1 MYSPTNDYITEQYP
15 KDVQEVIAEA
25 FPQLKKHYS
34 ALAVHFLKTPKD
46 RWNISTLEYPCR
58 TYIVPFDLTVT
69 FGGRTFSGDDFFS
82 KNFLKNLAAEF
93 QKEEDIPFPWE
104 EDERLST
111 FLMEQRNIL
120 HHSLAHPKL
129 FYAFLPPNK
138 PADRFVGRTLGMDDS
153 LLDMYQAMHN
163 LNIPTSILL
172 QHYRDVVRSSII
184 MRIFKNPEY
193 VSNVMNKIL
202 DRLIQT
208 EIPTLKG
215 KKRFR
220 SEIFCSRRKQ
230 RAVALLIGVDKKF
243 VLQNKSLFSGEDYTA
258 FISRAFQVIFDKWQ
272 DICENDLYSSASN
285 LIMNHRAL
293 LQLTAQDMTV
303 GADLPS
309 YELFNL
315 LSSLRSEGAPCR
327 GAIGFVRPDFDIHEQ
342 GIAFHWQDLPDLT
355 PQNARYIRKL
365 LEMTGSIGQHTEQ
378 EYILVS
384 DGKKI
389 LGMAQRSVCENGYMV
404 EFFGLM
410 NWQLTFKK
418 REVFSFIEGTYQ
430 YRTPYHED
438 ALQTMRDFL
447 EYTPEEFK
455 AARELIE
462 TAARQKHG
470 TMLIIFQK
478 SQEAK
483 AEADRLIS
491 YARGIRLQSSRC
503 LNDSSLLL
511 GLSSIDGAI
520 ILDKQLICHGFGMI
534 VDGEACTKG
543 TPSRGARY
551 NSAQN
556 YVQGRFNSNNRCL
569 AIVISEDQTIDV
581 IKPTLSNS

>member
-193 VSNVMNKIL
+193 VSKVMCI
-202 DRLIQT
+202 
-208 EIPTLKG
+208 
-215 KKRFR
+215 
-220 SEIFCSRRKQ
+220 
-230 RAVALLIGVDKKF
+230 
-243 VLQNKSLFSGEDYTA
+243 TA
-258 FISRAFQVIFDKWQ
+258 FKW
-272 DICENDLYSSASN
+272 
-285 LIMNHRAL
+285 
-293 LQLTAQDMTV
+293 
-303 GADLPS
+303 
-309 YELFNL
+309 
-315 LSSLRSEGAPCR
+315 
-327 GAIGFVRPDFDIHEQ
+327 HE
-342 GIAFHWQDLPDLT
+342 AT
-355 PQNARYIRKL
+355 R
-365 LEMTGSIGQHTEQ
+365 
-378 EYILVS
+378 
-384 DGKKI
+384 
-389 LGMAQRSVCENGYMV
+389 
-404 EFFGLM
+404 
-410 NWQLTFKK
+410 
-418 REVFSFIEGTYQ
+418 
-430 YRTPYHED
+430 
-438 ALQTMRDFL
+438 
-447 EYTPEEFK
+447 
-455 AARELIE
+455 
-462 TAARQKHG
+462 
-470 TMLIIFQK
+470 
-478 SQEAK
+478 EAK
-483 AEADRLIS
+483 AYKGNSSDIEELFLSKVQETARYTAIIRVTTKIKGGKEYKNWNYNSMSGYLIITTDDGEMQDSVFVLSFVIQFGPVHQLSIFLAHLFSTRYNVPQFLFCGLRL
-491 YARGIRLQSSRC
+491 YLQFFELGGGLVNQAVQKVSIKTAGA
-503 LNDSSLLL
+503 LNDF
-511 GLSSIDGAI
+511 
-520 ILDKQLICHGFGMI
+520 QRFG
-534 VDGEACTKG
+534 
-543 TPSRGARY
+543 P
-551 NSAQN
+551 
-556 YVQGRFNSNNRCL
+556 
-569 AIVISEDQTIDV
+569 
-581 IKPTLSNS
+581 